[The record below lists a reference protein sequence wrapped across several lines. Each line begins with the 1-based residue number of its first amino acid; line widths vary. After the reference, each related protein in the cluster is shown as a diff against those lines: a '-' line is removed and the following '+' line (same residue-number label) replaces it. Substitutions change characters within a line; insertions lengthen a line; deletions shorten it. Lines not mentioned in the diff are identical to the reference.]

1 MLLQSRKLLL
11 EHADF
16 DVVSCHESE
25 VLDELR
31 RDPAQYDAALLGQ
44 SIRLERRLDVA
55 RQMRKIAPDLA
66 IVLMHFPEDRFD
78 ASMCDAVVE
87 TLSDPES
94 LPKAIRRAMKKRGKA
109 A

>member
-16 DVVSCHESE
+16 EVVSCKESD

-31 RDPAQYDAALLGQ
+31 RDPTQYDGALLGQ
-44 SIRLERRLDVA
+44 SIRLDRRLDVA
-55 RQMRKIAPDLA
+55 RQMRRIAPDIA

-78 ASMCDAVVE
+78 ASVCDAVVE
-87 TLSDPES
+87 TLSEPEA
-94 LPKAIRRAMKKRGKA
+94 LPRAMRRALKKRGKA